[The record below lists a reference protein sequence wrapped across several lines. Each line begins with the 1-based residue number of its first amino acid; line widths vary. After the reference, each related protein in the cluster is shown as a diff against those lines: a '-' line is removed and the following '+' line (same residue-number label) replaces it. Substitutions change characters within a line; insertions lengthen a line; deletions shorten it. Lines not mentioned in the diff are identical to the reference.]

1 MSALILSDMPLDG
14 GCAWRPGELL
24 FCRVF
29 MRQSYSGVRQSDGGS
44 AGVSWLAVVACG
56 LVKLC
61 ITLATLVVG
70 VYLFTVALHSIP
82 IPGVT
87 DLPSPLDTDSQFLS
101 LQSLKHIVF
110 ESGVASYYA
119 PAPPPPR

>member
-1 MSALILSDMPLDG
+1 
-14 GCAWRPGELL
+14 
-24 FCRVF
+24 
-29 MRQSYSGVRQSDGGS
+29 MRRSYSGVRQSDGVS
-44 AGVSWLAVVACG
+44 SGVSWLTAVRGG
-56 LVKLC
+56 LVKSL
-61 ITLATLVVG
+61 ITLTLIVLG
-70 VYLFTVALHSIP
+70 VYLFTVALHSVP

-87 DLPSPLDTDSQFLS
+87 DLPSPLDTNSQFIS